1 MKLQRNAK
9 IIGTII
15 VHELG
20 EVFHF
25 SAVKGCVTLRGEIRL
40 SDRKHEI
47 AAHIIARGLGTLVI
61 WQDMCGRKHFVKPE
75 DELNETSLLCDSLDP
90 RDVLPVNTGLYN

>member
-1 MKLQRNAK
+1 MELKDVR
-9 IIGTII
+9 IVGTII

-25 SAVKGCVTLRGEIRL
+25 SAARGCVTLQGEIRL

-47 AAHIIARGLGTLVI
+47 AAHIIARELDLLVI
-61 WQDMCGRKHFVKPE
+61 WQDMCGCKHFVRPD
-75 DELNETSLLCDSLDP
+75 DELKPDISFNSSLDP
-90 RDVLPVNTGLYN
+90 RDVVCADVNMCN